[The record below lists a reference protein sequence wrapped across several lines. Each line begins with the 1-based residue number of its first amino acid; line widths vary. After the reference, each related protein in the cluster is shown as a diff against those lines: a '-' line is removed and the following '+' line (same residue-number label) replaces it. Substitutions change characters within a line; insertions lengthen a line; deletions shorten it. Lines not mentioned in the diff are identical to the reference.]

1 MPTNRRCP
9 RKIRFAYR
17 LQFLIICIL
26 PRRYLPN
33 IHNYSVD
40 ILLYTKTNIP
50 LPSQLLLISL
60 LRHSKRTRST
70 PDGSL
75 LWHGEWE
82 LTLVSSGLIIPQ
94 CHWDTV
100 RLGFL
105 GQMSAVASLDQTWSC
120 SETIRVWSGNCTER
134 ITYRVVVTHRVL

>member
-1 MPTNRRCP
+1 MMSLHLILMPTNRTCP

-17 LQFLIICIL
+17 LQFLSGQIIICIL
-26 PRRYLPN
+26 PTLCLPN
-33 IHNYSVD
+33 IHKSSFD
-40 ILLYTKTNIP
+40 MLLYTKTNIP
-50 LPSQLLLISL
+50 LPSQLLLMSL
-60 LRHSKRTRST
+60 LRHSKRARST

-82 LTLVSSGLIIPQ
+82 LTLVSSRLIVSQ

-105 GQMSAVASLDQTWSC
+105 ERLSVSSSIHQTWSC
-120 SETIRVWSGNCTER
+120 RETFRV
-134 ITYRVVVTHRVL
+134 